1 MRPWDGETM
10 KGARTKADA
19 AFEMFSTLGFP
30 FFTFHDRD
38 VVPEGEN
45 LAEFGKNLAGTAWP
59 PLPGRRVAP
68 MSRRYARR

>member
-1 MRPWDGETM
+1 M

-19 AFEMFSTLGFP
+19 PFEMFSTLGFP

-59 PLPGRRVAP
+59 PSPGRRVAP
-68 MSRRYARR
+68 MSRRYARRWA